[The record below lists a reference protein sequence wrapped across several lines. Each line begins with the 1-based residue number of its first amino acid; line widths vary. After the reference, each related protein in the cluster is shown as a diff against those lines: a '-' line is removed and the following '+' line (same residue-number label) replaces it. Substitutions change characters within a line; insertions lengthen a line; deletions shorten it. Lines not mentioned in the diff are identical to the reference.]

1 MCLTT
6 GLQVVD
12 DTEPEQTEPHSTPDR
27 QEEADDLKTD
37 TTEET
42 HDKQSP
48 RGPEKVKHRSHD
60 VDFIN
65 TERSVGCKRSK
76 EGK

>member
-6 GLQVVD
+6 DLQVVDDAD
-12 DTEPEQTEPHSTPDR
+12 DTEPEQTEQHSTPDR
-27 QEEADDLKTD
+27 HQEADGLKTD

-60 VDFIN
+60 VDFIMHPAQ
-65 TERSVGCKRSK
+65 K
-76 EGK
+76 EV